1 MTKKIA
7 IIDGNSLMH
16 RAYHA
21 VPPTMNAPDG
31 TPTNA
36 VFGFMSMLLKFI
48 DVADPNGIICAFDT
62 GRPAFRMEALERYK
76 AQRVPMDNEL
86 RVQFPLIE
94 ELLESMNI
102 PVVKIKGWE
111 GDDILGTIAAK
122 DEKLGYETLLVTGDK
137 DAYQLA
143 TDKTKIVTTK
153 KGISDIAIYGPDEV
167 KERYGIA
174 PTQIPDFLGLKGDPS
189 DNIPGVSGIGE
200 KTATKLLQQFDSL
213 EGIYENLD
221 QLKGKQLENL
231 QENKEAAFVSRKVA
245 TIVCD
250 LDIPL
255 DLEKVAF
262 PAFSKEAVSEAF
274 SKLRFN
280 AHLTKVLSLIGQQ
293 VSRNEAKLEWEPFVR
308 DSLEAR
314 TFVETAIADNERL
327 GLVLYE
333 NPQASLFEMGL
344 MLAVGGSK
352 GSALIEGDQVK
363 DIFSLI
369 VKKGR
374 FAMLDVKKSLKYIYP
389 ADTSLTSE
397 INESDL
403 FAMDAFDLGLAGYIL
418 DSSARE
424 YAINDLLDVYGSGM
438 LPQQKDNAEKLAV
451 EAAAAY
457 VLVDILDAALEKDGS
472 SRAYHEIDAP
482 LIAVLTVIER
492 TGAAIDVDHLE
503 ALGKDTKE
511 KLETLRAEIYSSAG
525 EEFNVDSPK
534 QLSHILFDNL
544 GLKPSKKTQTGF
556 STNATVLKELSNEH
570 ELPKMILQY
579 RELAKIKSTYIDA
592 LPRMRG
598 GDKRVHTTF
607 NETVAST
614 GRLSSSDPNLQNIP
628 VRTEF
633 GRQIR
638 ECFIPLVPGDKFV
651 SADYSQIELRLL
663 AHLSQD
669 AGLIEAFTSGMD
681 FHAQTASRVFGIP
694 LDEITPQL
702 RSRAKAVNF
711 GIVYGQQAF
720 GLSQSLQIPFN
731 EAKDMIDRYFEA
743 YPGVRTY
750 LDETI
755 NDAKNNGYAITMFGR
770 KRHIPELK
778 AGNGQQKAFGER
790 TAMNHPM
797 QGSAADIIKLAMIE
811 VQKRLNDDGYQAKM
825 ILQVH
830 DELDFSA
837 PEQEVELLSQ
847 MVKEVMEGVVELK
860 VPLEVDVSSG
870 ITWSQAH

>member
-48 DVADPNGIICAFDT
+48 EVAEPNGIICAFDT

-76 AQRVPMDNEL
+76 AQRPPMDNEL
-86 RVQFPLIE
+86 RVQFPLME
-94 ELLESMNI
+94 EILESMNI
-102 PVVKIKGWE
+102 PVVKVEGWE

-122 DEKLGYETLLVTGDK
+122 DEDLGYETLLVTGDK

-153 KGISDIAIYGPDEV
+153 KGISDIAIYGPAEV
-167 KERYGIA
+167 EERYGITPA
-174 PTQIPDFLGLKGDPS
+174 QVPDFLGLKGDTS
-189 DNIPGVSGIGE
+189 DNIPGVPGIGE
-200 KTATKLLQQFDSL
+200 KTAAKLLQQFGTI

-231 QENKEAAFVSRKVA
+231 RDNKEAAFVSRKVA

-255 DLEKVAF
+255 DLESVAF
-262 PAFSKEAVSEAF
+262 PSFDKETVSDAF

-280 AHLTKVLSLIGQQ
+280 AHLNKVLGLIGEQT
-293 VSRNEAKLEWEPFVR
+293 SRSEAKIIWEPLVR
-308 DSLEAR
+308 DQKEALA
-314 TFVETAIADNERL
+314 FIESAVAENERL
-327 GLVLYE
+327 GLVLHE
-333 NPQASLFEMGL
+333 NPQASLFEVGL
-344 MLAVGGSK
+344 MLTAGTSK
-352 GSALIEGDQVK
+352 GTALIEGEQVK
-363 DIFSLI
+363 EVFSYI
-369 VKKGR
+369 VKNGR
-374 FAMLDVKKSLKYIYP
+374 FAMLDVKKSLKCIYP
-389 ADTSLTSE
+389 ADTSQAAE
-397 INESDL
+397 IEDVDL
-403 FAMDAFDLGLAGYIL
+403 AKMDAFDLGLAGYIL
-418 DSSARE
+418 DSSASE
-424 YAINDLLDVYGSGM
+424 YSLNELLDAYGSGM
-438 LPQQKDNAEKLAV
+438 LPQMKDETEQHAV

-457 VLVDILDAALEKDGS
+457 VLVDLLNTALEKDKS
-472 SRAYHEIDAP
+472 SQAYHEIDAP
-482 LIAVLTVIER
+482 LISVLTLVER
-492 TGAAIDVDHLE
+492 TGTAIDVERLE
-503 ALGKDTKE
+503 VLGKDTGE
-511 KLETLRAEIYSSAG
+511 KLEALRKEIYQSAG

-556 STNATVLKELSNEH
+556 STNATVLKELSSEH
-570 ELPKMILQY
+570 ELPGMILQY
-579 RELAKIKSTYIDA
+579 REMAKIKSTYIDA
-592 LPRMRG
+592 LPRMRAE
-598 GDKRVHTTF
+598 DKRVHTTF
-607 NETVAST
+607 NETVTTT

-638 ECFIPLVPGDKFV
+638 ECFIPLASEEKFV

-663 AHLSQD
+663 AHLSED
-669 AGLIEAFTSGMD
+669 EGLIEAFTSGMD

-694 LDEITPQL
+694 IEEVTPDL

-720 GLSQSLQIPFN
+720 GLAQSLQIPFG
-731 EAKDMIDRYFEA
+731 EAKEMIDRYFEA
-743 YPGVRTY
+743 YPGVRAY
-750 LDETI
+750 LDKTVR
-755 NDAKNNGYAITMFGR
+755 DATTDGYAVTMFGR

-778 AGNGQQKAFGER
+778 TGNGSQKAFGER

-811 VQKRLNDDGYQAKM
+811 VQKRLDEDGYQAKM

-837 PEQEVELLSQ
+837 PEHEVEKLSA
-847 MVKEVMEGVVELK
+847 MVKEVMEGVADLK

-870 ITWSQAH
+870 QNWAQAH